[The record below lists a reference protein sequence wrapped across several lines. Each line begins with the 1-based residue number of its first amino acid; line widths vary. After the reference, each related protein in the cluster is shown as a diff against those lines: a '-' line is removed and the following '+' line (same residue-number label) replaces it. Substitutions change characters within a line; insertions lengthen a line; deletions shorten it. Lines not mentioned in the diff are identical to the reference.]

1 MDRRCGFPILAVV
14 LFVVTLCS
22 SSVMTSTARG
32 QAFCSLRD
40 PVRQIQSIYPKASF
54 ETSVQVV
61 DNEARAAVSRSLPL
75 ELHFNELG
83 QHTLYNVLINRSTV
97 GLVHVRPEKYRYG
110 IMEVLWAFD
119 SDLRIHDFRM
129 QRCRSANAKLID
141 RNEFRNQIVGKGFE
155 GIRDLLVEDCSQLK
169 AGKLRVGKSE
179 EALAAAV
186 LRCALKTLVVTR
198 VVWKER
204 VERLRLVSMAKHA
217 RKFFPDGKSFRAAVV
232 PYTKRVKDE
241 LTKERVETELDI
253 NRDSVAILQV
263 VDGNGSVAGNIV
275 STDWEKIPVDRVLYW
290 IVGQDG
296 SIVDIT
302 VGNDWPSEEI
312 AGLFQRMRGKN
323 LAGLKD
329 CKTPAELAATEV
341 LVLLAEIR

>member
-1 MDRRCGFPILAVV
+1 MNRCYQFPF
-14 LFVVTLCS
+14 FVVILFGS
-22 SSVMTSTARG
+22 SITTSTAMG

-54 ETSVQVV
+54 ETIVDVV
-61 DNEARAAVSRSLPL
+61 DSEARVAVSRNLPL

-83 QHTLYNVLINRSTV
+83 QHTLYNVLVNRSTV

-129 QRCRSANAKLID
+129 QRCRSANANLID
-141 RNEFRNQIVGKGFE
+141 RKEFRDQIVGRGFA
-155 GIRDLLVEDCSQLK
+155 GIRDLLVEDCSRLK
-169 AGKLRVGKSE
+169 PGKLNVRQSE
-179 EALAAAV
+179 QDLAAAV

-198 VVWKER
+198 VVWKNR

-217 RKFFPDGKSFRAAVV
+217 RKFFPNGKSYRTAVV
-232 PYTKRVKDE
+232 PYTKRVQDE
-241 LTKERVETELDI
+241 LTQERVEKELDI
-253 NRDSVAILQV
+253 RRDSVAILQV
-263 VDGNGSVAGNIV
+263 VDVNGGVAGNIV
-275 STDWEKIPVDRVLYW
+275 SADWEKMPVDRVLYW
-290 IVGQDG
+290 VVGQDG

-302 VGNDWPSEEI
+302 VGNGWPSEEI

-323 LAGLKD
+323 LAALKD
-329 CKTPAELAATEV
+329 CKTAAELAATEI
-341 LVLLAEIR
+341 LVLLAEI

>member
-1 MDRRCGFPILAVV
+1 MNKCYQFPF
-14 LFVVTLCS
+14 FVVILFGS
-22 SSVMTSTARG
+22 SITTSTAMG

-54 ETSVQVV
+54 ETIVDVV
-61 DNEARAAVSRSLPL
+61 DSEARVAVSRNLPL

-83 QHTLYNVLINRSTV
+83 QHTLYNVLVNRSTV

-129 QRCRSANAKLID
+129 QRCRSANANLID
-141 RNEFRNQIVGKGFE
+141 RKEFRDQIVGRGFA
-155 GIRDLLVEDCSQLK
+155 GIRDLLVEDCSRLK
-169 AGKLRVGKSE
+169 PGKLNVRQSE
-179 EALAAAV
+179 QDLAAAV

-198 VVWKER
+198 VVWKNR

-217 RKFFPDGKSFRAAVV
+217 RKFFPNGKSYRTAVV
-232 PYTKRVKDE
+232 PYTKRVQDE
-241 LTKERVETELDI
+241 LTQERVEKELDI
-253 NRDSVAILQV
+253 RRDSVAILQV
-263 VDGNGSVAGNIV
+263 VDGNGGVAGNIV
-275 STDWEKIPVDRVLYW
+275 SADWEKMPVDRVLYW
-290 IVGQDG
+290 VVGQDG

-302 VGNDWPSEEI
+302 VGNGWPSEEI

-323 LAGLKD
+323 LAALKD
-329 CKTPAELAATEV
+329 CKTAAELAATEI
-341 LVLLAEIR
+341 LVLLAEI